1 MKKSN
6 LKSEIWVTIFHDG
19 WDLITQSNGDNVT
32 FRGNDMYLWR
42 DGTICATYNLSKYK
56 KWCITDKEFQV
67 ERGVWY
73 VKYFLDI

>member
-6 LKSEIWVTIFHDG
+6 LKSEIWVSIFHDG

-42 DGTICATYNLSKYK
+42 DGMICAIYNLSKYK
-56 KWCITDKEFQV
+56 KWCIVDKEFQV

>member
-6 LKSEIWVTIFHDG
+6 FKTEVWVSIFHDG

-32 FRGNDMYLWR
+32 FRGNYMYLWR
-42 DGTICATYNLSKYK
+42 DGTICATYNLSNYK
-56 KWCITDKEFQV
+56 KWCIVDKEFQV